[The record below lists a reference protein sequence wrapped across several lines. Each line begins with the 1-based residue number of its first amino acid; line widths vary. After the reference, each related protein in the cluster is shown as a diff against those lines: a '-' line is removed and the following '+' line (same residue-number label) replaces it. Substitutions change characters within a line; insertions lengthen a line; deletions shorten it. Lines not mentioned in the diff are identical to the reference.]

1 MTLLNPDADE
11 HSAELARARRRRN
24 RAILTLLSGIVAA
37 LVLFEGFFVLRDSQA
52 PKLVTALFAMVW
64 GGGGTAILYL
74 IVNQLIEFT
83 SSKWQQTSGSLS
95 LPSGS
100 CGSRPLL

>member
-52 PKLVTALFAMVW
+52 PKLVTALFVFAALV
-64 GGGGTAILYL
+64 LP
-74 IVNQLIEFT
+74 QLLQRRAKPAQLAT
-83 SSKWQQTSGSLS
+83 LHH
-95 LPSGS
+95 
-100 CGSRPLL
+100 